1 VTQPFD
7 RAEELLRR
15 VEDVRVRLEATED
28 SEQAIELLE
37 ELQQLAREVQAE
49 LERARREADVRPS

>member
-1 VTQPFD
+1 MTQPLE

-15 VEDVRVRLEATED
+15 VEDVRARLEAATD
-28 SEQAIELLE
+28 SAQAIELLE

-49 LERARREADVRPS
+49 LERAKREADARPS